1 MRWRCAG
8 PRIAWLAR
16 SAMTA
21 MTPMISILATIAA
34 IATIATVTAIADVAA
49 AATTAAAAAPM
60 DQVAVPPAHQ
70 PVVGAPAGDTRRE
83 AAPSRLA
90 FALPAAWVKEPPSS
104 GMRLAQ
110 AKIPGPAGP
119 AELAIF
125 YFGAGG
131 GGTADANI
139 DRWIG
144 QIDQPAAPPKR
155 GSFATHGLG
164 VTWVEVA
171 GTMKPST
178 IGMGPATAQPGSRLL
193 GAVVEGPGG
202 PWFVKVI
209 GPDATVAAAR
219 PAFLEMLHGLR
230 TAAP

>member
-1 MRWRCAG
+1 MMRGRCACHEVAG
-8 PRIAWLAR
+8 
-16 SAMTA
+16 TA
-21 MTPMISILATIAA
+21 AVGRLATIAL
-34 IATIATVTAIADVAA
+34 IGTLATTATFATVSM
-49 AATTAAAAAPM
+49 AAAAAPAG
-60 DQVAVPPAHQ
+60 QVAVPPAHQ
-70 PVVGAPAGDTRRE
+70 PVMGSPAEGATPAAP
-83 AAPSRLA
+83 AAPSRLV
-90 FALPAAWVKEPPSS
+90 FALPASWVREPPSS

-110 AKIPGPAGP
+110 AKIPGPAGA

-139 DRWIG
+139 ERWIG
-144 QIDQPAAPPKR
+144 QIDQPAAAPKR

-202 PWFVKVI
+202 PWFVKAI

>member
-1 MRWRCAG
+1 M
-8 PRIAWLAR
+8 IA
-16 SAMTA
+16 M
-21 MTPMISILATIAA
+21 
-34 IATIATVTAIADVAA
+34 IATIAMTATIAMIAGAQAATAAVAA
-49 AATTAAAAAPM
+49 PPAP
-60 DQVAVPPAHQ
+60 QVAVPPAHQ
-70 PVVGAPAGDTRRE
+70 PIVGAPAGDTAR
-83 AAPSRLA
+83 AAPSRLV
-90 FALPAAWVKEPPSS
+90 FALPAAWVKEQPSS

-110 AKIPGPAGP
+110 ARIPGPAGA

-139 DRWIG
+139 ERWVG
-144 QIDQPAAPPKR
+144 QIDQPAVPPKR
-155 GSFATHGLG
+155 ASFTAHGLG
-164 VTWVEVA
+164 VTWVDVA

-178 IGMGPATAQPGSRLL
+178 VGMGPATAQPGSRLL

-202 PWFVKVI
+202 PWFVKAV

-230 TAAP
+230 AAAP

>member
-8 PRIAWLAR
+8 PRIAPTAI
-16 SAMTA
+16 SAITAMTA
-21 MTPMISILATIAA
+21 MTAMISTIATMATIAM
-34 IATIATVTAIADVAA
+34 IATIADVAA
-49 AATTAAAAAPM
+49 AETAAAAAPM
-60 DQVAVPPAHQ
+60 GQMAVPPAHQ
-70 PVVGAPAGDTRRE
+70 PVVGAPAGDTARE
-83 AAPSRLA
+83 APSRLV
-90 FALPAAWVKEPPSS
+90 FALPAPWVKEPPSS

-139 DRWIG
+139 ERWIG

-178 IGMGPATAQPGSRLL
+178 VGMGPATAQPGSRLL

-202 PWFVKVI
+202 PWFVKAI

>member
-1 MRWRCAG
+1 MRRHCAG
-8 PRIAWLAR
+8 PRIARIAIP
-16 SAMTA
+16 AMTA
-21 MTPMISILATIAA
+21 MTAMTAIISTIAM
-34 IATIATVTAIADVAA
+34 IATIADVAA
-49 AATTAAAAAPM
+49 AETAAAAAPAVQM
-60 DQVAVPPAHQ
+60 AVPPAHQ
-70 PVVGAPAGDTRRE
+70 PVVGAPAGDTARE
-83 AAPSRLA
+83 APSRLV
-90 FALPAAWVKEPPSS
+90 FGLPAAWVKEPPSS

-125 YFGAGG
+125 YFGAGA

-139 DRWIG
+139 ERWIG

-178 IGMGPATAQPGSRLL
+178 VGMGPATAQPGSRLL

-202 PWFVKVI
+202 PWFVKAI

-230 TAAP
+230 TAVP

>member
-1 MRWRCAG
+1 
-8 PRIAWLAR
+8 
-16 SAMTA
+16 MTA
-21 MTPMISILATIAA
+21 MIWMIWMT
-34 IATIATVTAIADVAA
+34 ATIATMTALADVTAA
-49 AATTAAAAAPM
+49 AATTVAVAAPV

-70 PVVGAPAGDTRRE
+70 PVVGAPAGVTGRE
-83 AAPSRLA
+83 APSRLA

-125 YFGAGG
+125 FFGAGG

-230 TAAP
+230 TTVP

>member
-1 MRWRCAG
+1 MRWRGAG
-8 PRIAWLAR
+8 LMLAR
-16 SAMTA
+16 TAMTA
-21 MTPMISILATIAA
+21 MIWT
-34 IATIATVTAIADVAA
+34 IATIATIATTATIADV
-49 AATTAAAAAPM
+49 TAAAASAAAAPV

-70 PVVGAPAGDTRRE
+70 PAMGAPAGDTARE
-83 AAPSRLA
+83 APSRLA

-139 DRWIG
+139 ERWIG
-144 QIDQPAAPPKR
+144 QIDQPAAPPR
-155 GSFATHGLG
+155 RASFATHGLG

-230 TAAP
+230 TPAP

>member
-8 PRIAWLAR
+8 FRIARTAR
-16 SAMTA
+16 IVT
-21 MTPMISILATIAA
+21 
-34 IATIATVTAIADVAA
+34 IATIATIAMLATIAMTSTIATAS
-49 AATTAAAAAPM
+49 PM
-60 DQVAVPPAHQ
+60 DQVTVPPAHQ
-70 PVVGAPAGDTRRE
+70 PAMGAPAGRTVS
-83 AAPSRLA
+83 AAPSRLV
-90 FALPAAWVKEPPSS
+90 FALPGAWVKEAPSS

-110 AKIPGPAGP
+110 AKIPGAAGP

-131 GGTADANI
+131 GGSADANI

-178 IGMGPATAQPGSRLL
+178 VGMGPATAQPGTRLL

-202 PWFVKVI
+202 PWFVKAV

>member
-1 MRWRCAG
+1 MRWRCAC
-8 PRIAWLAR
+8 PML
-16 SAMTA
+16 AMTA
-21 MTPMISILATIAA
+21 MTAMIAMIAMTATIAM
-34 IATIATVTAIADVAA
+34 IAGAVAA
-49 AATTAAAAAPM
+49 TAAAAAPPAA
-60 DQVAVPPAHQ
+60 QVAVPPAHQ
-70 PVVGAPAGDTRRE
+70 PVVGAPAGDTAR
-83 AAPSRLA
+83 AAPSRLV
-90 FALPAAWVKEPPSS
+90 FALPAAWVKEQPSS

-110 AKIPGPAGP
+110 ARIPGPAGA

-139 DRWIG
+139 ERWVG
-144 QIDQPAAPPKR
+144 QIDLPAAPPKR
-155 GSFATHGLG
+155 ASFTTHGLG
-164 VTWVEVA
+164 VTWVDVA

-178 IGMGPATAQPGSRLL
+178 VGMGPATAQPGSRLL

-202 PWFVKVI
+202 PWFVKAV

-230 TAAP
+230 AAAP

>member
-1 MRWRCAG
+1 MITM
-8 PRIAWLAR
+8 IARTATT
-16 SAMTA
+16 SMTA
-21 MTPMISILATIAA
+21 MT
-34 IATIATVTAIADVAA
+34 ADVV
-49 AATTAAAAAPM
+49 AATTAAAVVPPG
-60 DQVAVPPAHQ
+60 QVAVPPAHQ
-70 PVVGAPAGDTRRE
+70 PVMGSPAGGAAG
-83 AAPSRLA
+83 AAPSRLV
-90 FALPAAWVKEPPSS
+90 FALPAAWMKEPPSS

-110 AKIPGPAGP
+110 AKIPGPAGA

-139 DRWIG
+139 ERWIG

-164 VTWVEVA
+164 VSWVEVA

-178 IGMGPATAQPGSRLL
+178 VGMGPATAQPGSRLL

-202 PWFVKVI
+202 PWFVKAI

>member
-1 MRWRCAG
+1 
-8 PRIAWLAR
+8 
-16 SAMTA
+16 MTA
-21 MTPMISILATIAA
+21 MTARIWMMAT
-34 IATIATVTAIADVAA
+34 IATIATLTAIAHVTAA
-49 AATTAAAAAPM
+49 AATAAVAAPV

-70 PVVGAPAGDTRRE
+70 PVVGAPAGDTAR

-110 AKIPGPAGP
+110 AKIPGAAGP

-155 GSFATHGLG
+155 SSFATHGLG

>member
-1 MRWRCAG
+1 MT
-8 PRIAWLAR
+8 
-16 SAMTA
+16 AMTA
-21 MTPMISILATIAA
+21 MTAMAPMTSLLATIATLTA
-34 IATIATVTAIADVAA
+34 ITAIADVAA
-49 AATTAAAAAPM
+49 ASTRAAVAAPL

-70 PVVGAPAGDTRRE
+70 PVVGAPAGDTARQ
-83 AAPSRLA
+83 APSRLA
-90 FALPAAWVKEPPSS
+90 FALPAAWVKETPSS

-125 YFGAGG
+125 FFGAGG

>member
-1 MRWRCAG
+1 MRWRC
-8 PRIAWLAR
+8 
-16 SAMTA
+16 
-21 MTPMISILATIAA
+21 MIRMMATLAA
-34 IATIATVTAIADVAA
+34 ITAIADAA
-49 AATTAAAAAPM
+49 AATTTAAVAAPV

-70 PVVGAPAGDTRRE
+70 PVVGAPAGETARQS
-83 AAPSRLA
+83 PSRLA

-104 GMRLAQ
+104 GMRLSH
-110 AKIPGPAGP
+110 AKNPGPPGPA
-119 AELAIF
+119 EFAIF

-131 GGTADANI
+131 GGSADANI

-230 TAAP
+230 AAAP

>member
-1 MRWRCAG
+1 MT
-8 PRIAWLAR
+8 
-16 SAMTA
+16 AMTA
-21 MTPMISILATIAA
+21 MTAMIS
-34 IATIATVTAIADVAA
+34 TIATMATLAMIATIADVAA
-49 AATTAAAAAPM
+49 AETAAAAAPVVQM
-60 DQVAVPPAHQ
+60 AVPPAHQ
-70 PVVGAPAGDTRRE
+70 PVVGAPAGATARE
-83 AAPSRLA
+83 APSRLV
-90 FALPAAWVKEPPSS
+90 FALPAWVKEPPSS

-139 DRWIG
+139 ERWIG
-144 QIDQPAAPPKR
+144 QIDQPAAAPKR

-178 IGMGPATAQPGSRLL
+178 VGMGPATARPGSRLL

-202 PWFVKVI
+202 PWFVKAI

-230 TAAP
+230 TGAP

>member
-1 MRWRCAG
+1 MT
-8 PRIAWLAR
+8 
-16 SAMTA
+16 AMTA
-21 MTPMISILATIAA
+21 MISTIATMATIAM
-34 IATIATVTAIADVAA
+34 IATIADVAA
-49 AATTAAAAAPM
+49 VETAAAAAPVGQM
-60 DQVAVPPAHQ
+60 AVPPAHQ
-70 PVVGAPAGDTRRE
+70 PVVGAPAGDTARE
-83 AAPSRLA
+83 APSRLV
-90 FALPAAWVKEPPSS
+90 FALPAPWVKEPPSS

-139 DRWIG
+139 ERWIG

-155 GSFATHGLG
+155 ASFATHGLG

-178 IGMGPATAQPGSRLL
+178 VGMGPATAQPGSRLL

-202 PWFVKVI
+202 PWFVKAI

-219 PAFLEMLHGLR
+219 PAFLEMLRGLR

>member
-1 MRWRCAG
+1 MTAMTAAIC
-8 PRIAWLAR
+8 
-16 SAMTA
+16 AMTA
-21 MTPMISILATIAA
+21 MIRMIATLAA
-34 IATIATVTAIADVAA
+34 IAVVAGVTAV
-49 AATTAAAAAPM
+49 ATTAAMAAPA

-70 PVVGAPAGDTRRE
+70 PVVGAPAGDTARE
-83 AAPSRLA
+83 APSRLA

-110 AKIPGPAGP
+110 AKIPGSAGP

>member
-1 MRWRCAG
+1 MGWRCAG
-8 PRIAWLAR
+8 FRIAR
-16 SAMTA
+16 IVTTA
-21 MTPMISILATIAA
+21 MIVTVATIATIVT
-34 IATIATVTAIADVAA
+34 IATIALVATAADVQAA
-49 AATTAAAAAPM
+49 AMSAAASPM
-60 DQVAVPPAHQ
+60 DQVTVPPAHQ
-70 PVVGAPAGDTRRE
+70 PAMGAPAGGTAS

-90 FALPAAWVKEPPSS
+90 FALPAAWVKETPSS

-178 IGMGPATAQPGSRLL
+178 VGMGPATAQPGTRLL

-202 PWFVKVI
+202 PWFVKAV

-219 PAFLEMLHGLR
+219 PAFLEKLHGLR

>member
-1 MRWRCAG
+1 
-8 PRIAWLAR
+8 
-16 SAMTA
+16 MTA
-21 MTPMISILATIAA
+21 MIPMMAT
-34 IATIATVTAIADVAA
+34 IATIATIADVAA
-49 AATTAAAAAPM
+49 ATTAALAAPA

-70 PVVGAPAGDTRRE
+70 PAVGAPAGDTARG
-83 AAPSRLA
+83 APSRLA